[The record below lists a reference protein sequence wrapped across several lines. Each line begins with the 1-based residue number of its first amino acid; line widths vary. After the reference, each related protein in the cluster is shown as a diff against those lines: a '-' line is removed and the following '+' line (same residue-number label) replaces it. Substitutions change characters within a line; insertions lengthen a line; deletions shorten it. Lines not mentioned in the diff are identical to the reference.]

1 MTFSSTLSLAIAM
14 LILAATPGPGILL
27 VSSQTAT
34 HNLRAGF
41 LTTLGIICADIVFIL
56 LITYGLASLT
66 KNLQDI
72 MVFINI
78 FGGFYLI
85 FIGFTSL
92 KNKAIAAQDDLHKN
106 TSYSKKHYFQFLASG
121 FLITLSNPKAILFYL
136 SFLPAFVDINNLRHV
151 DVIIIMLTAIFTITP
166 TMMAYAL
173 LSNKAAKLS
182 QQDHSLPRANLIT
195 KVSAV
200 LIILVGCYMLYR
212 ATL

>member
-1 MTFSSTLSLAIAM
+1 MTFSSTVSLAIAM
-14 LILAATPGPGILL
+14 FILAATPGPGILL

-85 FIGFTSL
+85 FIGVTSL
-92 KNKAIAAQDDLHKN
+92 KNKTIAAQQDFHKN
-106 TSYSKKHYFQFLASG
+106 TSYSKKHYLQFLASG
-121 FLITLSNPKAILFYL
+121 FLITLSNPKAILFYV
-136 SFLPAFVDINNLRHV
+136 SFFPAYVDLTTVTRLEVLGLCAIALLTVGGSKGLYAFMAHQSRSLFQNPIALIVLNRIGGIV
-151 DVIIIMLTAIFTITP
+151 MIATAVIILAD
-166 TMMAYAL
+166 L
-173 LSNKAAKLS
+173 KLF
-182 QQDHSLPRANLIT
+182 
-195 KVSAV
+195 
-200 LIILVGCYMLYR
+200 
-212 ATL
+212 